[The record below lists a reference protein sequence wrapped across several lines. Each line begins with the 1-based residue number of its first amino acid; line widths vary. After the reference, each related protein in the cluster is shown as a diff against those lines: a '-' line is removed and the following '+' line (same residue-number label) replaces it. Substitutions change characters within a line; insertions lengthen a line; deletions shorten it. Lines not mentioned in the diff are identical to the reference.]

1 MTDYR
6 RLNVA
11 FTRARRAFIVVG
23 SRSTLQKN
31 SHWRSWLEWVDSRGP
46 AVASYIVPAAAP
58 WSMQSTTHGQGKRKS
73 KKPRRRV

>member
-1 MTDYR
+1 MLLLAGQEREVILFSAVRSNRKGKLGFMTDYR

-31 SHWRSWLEWVDSRGP
+31 SHWRLV
-46 AVASYIVPAAAP
+46 I
-58 WSMQSTTHGQGKRKS
+58 
-73 KKPRRRV
+73 